1 MITCGSSFI
10 LLATIDPELNERGFA
25 IAMGALGLGM
35 GLLASQLGNVVQSS
49 VDASGRSEAGGL
61 QFTGQQLGSSLGI
74 ALVGAVVLSS
84 LTSVFLSNVESDP
97 AISDKLG
104 SQVSVA
110 AGTGVDF
117 VSTDQIEAAA
127 QDAGLSDAETTALV
141 TDYADA
147 QLQSLKL
154 GLLLAAF
161 LALGS
166 LLFTRDLPR
175 MVPPSEVDGTAPIG
189 AT

>member
-1 MITCGSSFI
+1 MV
-10 LLATIDPELNERGFA
+10 
-25 IAMGALGLGM
+25 LGLDALETGIKM
-35 GLLASQLGNVVQSS
+35 LPVS
-49 VDASGRSEAGGL
+49 VMMLIAAAAGSRLSGRFPVRSIVRAGL
-61 QFTGQQLGSSLGI
+61 VITG
-74 ALVGAVVLSS
+74 

-97 AISDKLG
+97 AINDEVA

-110 AGTGVDF
+110 VGTGIDF
-117 VSTDQIEAAA
+117 VSTDQIETAA

-141 TDYADA
+141 GDYEDA

-161 LALGS
+161 LALCS
-166 LLFTRDLPR
+166 LVFTRDLPR
-175 MVPPSEVDGTAPIG
+175 TVPPHEVEATAAIG